1 MANLFLRCKFILED
15 YFNLGGHAEVVFEN
29 VRVPA
34 SNILLGEGR
43 GFEIA
48 QVRPILKKIS
58 YISGKML
65 CLYRVVL
72 VLGESTT
79 VCDSSVSL

>member
-15 YFNLGGHAEVVFEN
+15 DFNLGGHAEVVFEN

-48 QVRPILKKIS
+48 QVRPTLLCTGAFLYVPYSFLLIS
-58 YISGKML
+58 NKF
-65 CLYRVVL
+65 
-72 VLGESTT
+72 
-79 VCDSSVSL
+79 CD

>member
-1 MANLFLRCKFILED
+1 MSSIFSRDGGPRMYA
-15 YFNLGGHAEVVFEN
+15 GGHAEVVFEN

-48 QVRPILKKIS
+48 QVPPKSI
-58 YISGKML
+58 
-65 CLYRVVL
+65 
-72 VLGESTT
+72 
-79 VCDSSVSL
+79 